1 MTKLVIPWASL
12 SEEALDG
19 VIQDFVTRDGTDYG
33 DREVPLAT
41 RAAQVR
47 RQLAAGKAVVVFD
60 SELDSASI
68 VPAEQVEGLSG
79 DDPGAGTRR

>member
-1 MTKLVIPWASL
+1 MSKLVIPWASL
-12 SEEALDG
+12 SEEALEG

-47 RQLAAGKAVVVFD
+47 RQLAAGTAVVVFD
-60 SELDSASI
+60 SDLDSASI
-68 VPAEQVEGLSG
+68 VPAVQIDGGS
-79 DDPGAGTRR
+79 GAGTRR